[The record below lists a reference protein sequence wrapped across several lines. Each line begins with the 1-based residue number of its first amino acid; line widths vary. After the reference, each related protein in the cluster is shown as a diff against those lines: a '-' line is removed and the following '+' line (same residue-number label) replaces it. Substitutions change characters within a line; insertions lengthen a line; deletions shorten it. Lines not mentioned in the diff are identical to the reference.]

1 MQRRAEILQL
11 LTTEYLGG
19 NVQQRESCFIYHIWL
34 DRKGLI
40 AVEDDGLLR
49 LVPVGVMPQ
58 QRNQVCF
65 RCLPGCQISH
75 NTIFRKAL
83 FVFIH
88 NFIKLIFQI

>member
-19 NVQQRESCFIYHIWL
+19 NVQQRESRFIYHVRL
-34 DRKGLI
+34 NRECLI
-40 AVEDDGLLR
+40 AIEDDGLLC
-49 LVPVGVMPQ
+49 LVPVRVAPQ

-75 NTIFRKAL
+75 NAFLRKAL

-88 NFIKLIFQI
+88 DFIKLIFQL